1 VRRQLVVL
9 AEDSVGRVEKAAPV
23 PDLELVPARAVERAA
38 GAVAV
43 DACAVRAHEFWKA
56 RV

>member
-1 VRRQLVVL
+1 MVVL